1 MKHAIRNP
9 DTAPTDAAAP
19 MDDLVAGL
27 AKAKRGPWLTRS
39 TGILLALVLTCGG
52 FLAGVQ
58 VQQRFGTG
66 SGTAAGAATGNRPAG
81 GYRGNFGGGQ
91 GGYNLPG
98 GFPGAPQGQNGGQQT
113 AAAPITGKIKLVD
126 GTTVYIETT
135 DGRVLTIKTGEN
147 TTVQATEKITLKD
160 LAAGTAITVQGTTQ
174 DTTVTATSITAG

>member
-66 SGTAAGAATGNRPAG
+66 SGTAAGSATGNRPAN

-91 GGYNLPG
+91 FPGGLPG
-98 GFPGAPQGQNGGQQT
+98 AQQGQNGGQQT

-135 DGRVLTIKTGEN
+135 DGRVLTIKTGDT